1 MQYQRIKPPVMK
13 RKEKKRERERGRE
26 RGRGREKGK
35 KKKERKRGRERG
47 REKKSLNL
55 TLQKLNLQMIHRW
68 VQYSSQVEL
77 YIEHIQPSA
86 ASGDG
91 CEGER
96 DGEKEAGAVNEGAGP
111 SRDGVAGAEE
121 EEEETDLKLAWE
133 VLELARVI
141 CQK

>member
-13 RKEKKRERERGRE
+13 RKKEKKREREREKEKKEKERE
-26 RGRGREKGK
+26 RG
-35 KKKERKRGRERG
+35 RGRERG

-68 VQYSSQVEL
+68 VQYSSQFEL

-96 DGEKEAGAVNEGAGP
+96 DGEEEAGAVNEGAGP
-111 SRDGVAGAEE
+111 SRDGAAGAEE

>member
-13 RKEKKRERERGRE
+13 RKKEKKEKK
-26 RGRGREKGK
+26 REKGK
-35 KKKERKRGRERG
+35 KKKERERERG
-47 REKKSLNL
+47 REKEKMEKKSLNL

-111 SRDGVAGAEE
+111 SRDGAAGAEE